1 MVNPV
6 DIGLRIAQA
15 LDSIGIK
22 MGSYIGKGSN
32 VKKAMFGKKPTM
44 FKPRALEALRGTGGN
59 FDDAL
64 KLIENEAQFI
74 VNATDAEKMA
84 FLNNVNDYKQF
95 GGPLKTDV
103 VARTEVEEGLG
114 SLKGDIEDLQ
124 SSTKDLLT
132 TAKTMKDDA
141 EKGLKSAE
149 EDFMEWCNRG

>member
-22 MGSYIGKGSN
+22 MGSYIGKSSN
-32 VKKAMFGKKPTM
+32 IKKAMFGGKPTM
-44 FKPRALEALRGTGGN
+44 FKPNALEALRGTGSN

-64 KLIENEAQFI
+64 RLIEEESKFI

-84 FLNNVNDYKQF
+84 FLNNVNDYKEF
-95 GGPLKTDV
+95 GGPLKKDV
-103 VARTEVEEGLG
+103 VARTEFEQGLG

-124 SSTKDLLT
+124 SSTKD
-132 TAKTMKDDA
+132 
-141 EKGLKSAE
+141 
-149 EDFMEWCNRG
+149 